1 MVQEDHNVMLDD
13 VLDSPLILLTK
24 LQAAMQSHSVPS
36 YFHDSQQPSA
46 DLQYD
51 VVPLCIQQALYCH
64 PLGHTQF
71 AFSSSVSSPSTSK
84 ILKEAEPINDCHL
97 LGNPD
102 FTSPYNQS
110 CEQQQEGQQESMLLS
125 SNLSACLSSQRILE
139 PGYNMYHDD
148 LNSSYLHSHHA
159 SHCTAACDLSTS
171 PHDILLEHVQYDT
184 CPNLASYPNVTSLQG
199 HLQNEEYSS
208 LIARDWQSST
218 NANSCNYMMNGNGIL
233 YSPHMAAIATS
244 SSSSSSTPSNLAA
257 SGQLTDKQASWAL
270 LKTAWMGYGAASSW
284 NCKQSD
290 ISCSTGQGMAVDVG
304 VKYELGRDGVSAISS
319 NISEGDEQKLKLK
332 KRRKR
337 KRKCSYKNVEEM
349 ETQRMTHITVERN
362 RRKQM
367 NDHLRA
373 LRLLMPQAYIQRGD
387 QASIVGATI
396 RFVAEM
402 EQDLQYL
409 KLQKHLKTHHFEGC
423 GPYIG
428 KMHEEME
435 ARAEDTYASMTPT
448 VANVEVTIL
457 TTNTF
462 LVSIKAQK
470 EPHQLLHTLL
480 ALSKLPFRMTHL
492 TVTTIGLAKI
502 YSFNLEEQEE
512 QESVLEEPR
521 LFQDAK
527 DYVQDCDVC
536 QRLGQPSQFSRMPLQ
551 PVLPLESFQKW
562 QLDFIGPFKRATA
575 TTGNR
580 YILSAIDYATKWVE
594 AWSLEDNTVVSV
606 AQCLYKDV
614 FSRYGCPIELVNDWR
629 GHFFS
634 KVMEKMLQF
643 YFVLH
648 RKSSPYYPQANG

>member
-1 MVQEDHNVMLDD
+1 MMVQEDHNLMLDD

-24 LQAAMQSHSVPS
+24 LQADMQSHSAP
-36 YFHDSQQPSA
+36 YFHDPHQPSA
-46 DLQYD
+46 DHHMGLQYD
-51 VVPLCIQQALYCH
+51 VVPLCRQQALYCH

-71 AFSSSVSSPSTSK
+71 AFSPSVSSPSVPK
-84 ILKEAEPINDCHL
+84 ILKEAEPIYDRRL
-97 LGNPD
+97 LDNPN
-102 FTSPYNQS
+102 FTSSYKQS
-110 CEQQQEGQQESMLLS
+110 CEQQQEGQQEGMLLS
-125 SNLSACLSSQRILE
+125 SNLSACISSQPILE

-148 LNSSYLHSHHA
+148 LNSSYLQSDHA
-159 SHCTAACDLSTS
+159 SRCTAACDLSTS

-184 CPNLASYPNVTSLQG
+184 CPNIASYQNVTSLQG

-218 NANSCNYMMNGNGIL
+218 NANSCKYMMNGNGIL

-244 SSSSSSTPSNLAA
+244 SSSSSSTPSNMSA
-257 SGQLTDKQASWAL
+257 SGHLTDKQASCAL

-284 NCKQSD
+284 NGKQSD
-290 ISCSTGQGMAVDVG
+290 INCSTSCQGMAVDVG
-304 VKYELGRDGVSAISS
+304 VKYELGRSGHVSAISS

-402 EQDLQYL
+402 EQVLQYL

-423 GPYIG
+423 GPYNG

-457 TTNTF
+457 TTNSF

-470 EPHQLLHTLL
+470 KPHQLLHTLL
-480 ALSKLPFRMTHL
+480 ALSELPFRMTHL

-502 YSFNLEEQEE
+502 YSFNLEMDNGYFELLTSSE
-512 QESVLEEPR
+512 L
-521 LFQDAK
+521 A
-527 DYVQDCDVC
+527 
-536 QRLGQPSQFSRMPLQ
+536 
-551 PVLPLESFQKW
+551 
-562 QLDFIGPFKRATA
+562 QLIDHMLYMER
-575 TTGNR
+575 TGN
-580 YILSAIDYATKWVE
+580 SVE
-594 AWSLEDNTVVSV
+594 NIVE
-606 AQCLYKDV
+606 
-614 FSRYGCPIELVNDWR
+614 
-629 GHFFS
+629 
-634 KVMEKMLQF
+634 EKGM
-643 YFVLH
+643 
-648 RKSSPYYPQANG
+648 